1 MSPAP
6 KIKDLPGR
14 HVETGSLANALALRG
29 VKAPHTGQPYSEALL
44 LGISGGIAVGYF
56 IFEYQGHLPHLALLT
71 RNTFDPLETLLDRL
85 ALPREV
91 QQTTNAAQGQANLTA
106 ALDSGH
112 APLVWVDM
120 FSLPYNHLRSGPDN
134 YGMFPLTVVGQ
145 DGDVFLVADG
155 SRRPFPL
162 TAEELSQARGRVK
175 KDRFRLMTVEP
186 PDPARLPAA
195 VQKGLWQ
202 CVNLYTEAPPRGSRN
217 NFGFAALA
225 HWSKMLTNQRHKQCW
240 ARVFPPGP
248 RLYQALAGS
257 VHQPGLYAWIMTY
270 YTTGA
275 DADRATYADF
285 LDEAAVLLER
295 PALREAGAH
304 FRRSAQAWYALAVA
318 ALPDDVPLLR
328 ESRELLARRHKL
340 RVDKGPAADADI
352 VQIHARLSELEHQAA
367 ADFPL
372 TAAQSAE
379 LLAGLARQVDEIAA
393 IEQEAVRALTAAL
406 A

>member
-1 MSPAP
+1 MTT
-6 KIKDLPGR
+6 KLKDLPGR

-29 VKAPHTGQPYSEALL
+29 VKAPHTGLPYSEALL

-56 IFEYQGHLPHLALLT
+56 IFEYKGYLPHLALLT
-71 RNTFDPLETLLDRL
+71 RNTFDPLDTLLDRL

-91 QQTTNAAQGQANLTA
+91 LQTTSAEQAQANLVA

-112 APLVWVDM
+112 APLVWADM

-145 DGDVFLVADG
+145 DGDRFLVADR
-155 SRRPFPL
+155 SRRPFTL

-175 KDRFRLMTVEP
+175 KDRYRLMTVEP

-202 CVNLYTEAPPRGSRN
+202 CLNLYTEAPPRGSRN
-217 NFGFAALA
+217 NFGLAALA
-225 HWSKMLTNQRHKQCW
+225 QFSKMLTNQRHKSSW
-240 ARVFPPGP
+240 ARVFPPGAA
-248 RLYQALAGS
+248 LYQALAGS
-257 VHQPGLYAWIMTY
+257 VHQPGLYSWIMSY
-270 YTTGA
+270 HTTGP
-275 DADRATYADF
+275 DADRATFADF

-304 FRRSAQAWYALAVA
+304 FRRSAQAWHNLALA
-318 ALPDDVPLLR
+318 ALPDGVPLLR
-328 ESRELLARRHKL
+328 EARELLARRHKL
-340 RVDKGPAADADI
+340 RVDKGPAADDEV
-352 VQIHARLSELEHQAA
+352 VQIHTRLSELEVQAA
-367 ADFPL
+367 EDFPL
-372 TAAQSAE
+372 SAAQSAE
-379 LLAGLARQVDEIAA
+379 LLAGLARQVDEIAV
-393 IEQEAVRALTAAL
+393 IEQEAVAALTAAL

>member
-56 IFEYQGHLPHLALLT
+56 IFEYKGYLPHLALLT

-91 QQTTNAAQGQANLTA
+91 QQTTNPAQGQANLVA

-120 FSLPYNHLRSGPDN
+120 FSLPYNHLPSGPQH
-134 YGMFPLTVVGQ
+134 YGMFPLTVLGQ
-145 DGDVFLVADG
+145 EGEGFLVADH
-155 SRRPFPL
+155 SRRPYTL
-162 TAEELSQARGRVK
+162 TADELAQARGRVK
-175 KDRFRLMTVEP
+175 KERYRLMTVEP

-195 VQKGLWQ
+195 VQKGLWD
-202 CVNLYTEAPPRGSRN
+202 CIRLFTEAPPKGSRN

-225 HWSKMLTNQRHKQCW
+225 HWSKMLTNQRHKSSW
-240 ARVFPPGP
+240 ARVFPPGAA
-248 RLYQALAGS
+248 LYQALAGS
-257 VHQPGLYAWIMTY
+257 PHQPGLYSWIMTY
-270 YTTGA
+270 HTTGP

-304 FRRSAQAWYALAVA
+304 FRRSAQTWHALAVA

-328 ESRELLARRHKL
+328 DSRELLARRHKL
-340 RVDKGPAADADI
+340 RVDKGPAAGDDV
-352 VQIHARLSELEHQAA
+352 VQIHARLSELEAQAA
-367 ADFPL
+367 EDFPL
-372 TAAQSAE
+372 SAAQSAE
-379 LLAGLARQVDEIAA
+379 LLAGLARQVDEIAV
-393 IEQEAVRALTAAL
+393 IEKEAVAALTAAL